1 MNQSSSPAPDSRD
14 DGALGLVG
22 EDLPLHALERVVDRL
37 AVAAERLG
45 HLLVRVSVEVETERL
60 RLEPR
65 QRRAE
70 AADER
75 LQLLRRDHADRGI
88 VDRRAGERVAERA
101 LALDVLSG
109 R

>member
-1 MNQSSSPAPDSRD
+1 MNQSSSPAPDSRE

-22 EDLPLHALERVVDRL
+22 EDLPLDPLERVVDRL

-45 HLLVRVSVEVETERL
+45 HLLVRVPVEIETERL

-65 QRRAE
+65 ERRAE

-75 LQLLRRDHADRGI
+75 LELLRRDHAHRRIDDRG
-88 VDRRAGERVAERA
+88 AGERVAECA
-101 LALDVLSG
+101 LALDVL
-109 R
+109 